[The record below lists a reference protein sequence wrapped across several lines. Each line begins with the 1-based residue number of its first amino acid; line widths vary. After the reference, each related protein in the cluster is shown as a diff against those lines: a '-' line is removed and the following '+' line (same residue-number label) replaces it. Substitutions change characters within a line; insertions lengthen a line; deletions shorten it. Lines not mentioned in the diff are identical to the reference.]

1 MKISGEFRSRTLA
14 REWLTGTFINL
25 GSSVTTEIAGNTG
38 YDWLLLD
45 HEHGPGGD
53 ETLLHQLQATG
64 ATSSVPL
71 VRIVVNETAKF
82 KRVLDMGAQGVMVPY
97 ISTAAEAQAAVAAMR
112 YPPRGVPRGRQA
124 QPRSRIW
131 AGF

>member
-1 MKISGEFRSRTLA
+1 MRDAGALPALHFPMKISGEFRARTLA
-14 REWLTGTFINL
+14 RDWLTGTFINL
-25 GSSVTTEIAGNTG
+25 GSPVRTELAGNAG

-45 HEHGPGGD
+45 HEHGPGGED
-53 ETLLHQLQATG
+53 TLLHQLQAAG
-64 ATSSVPL
+64 ATPSVPL

-112 YPPRGVPRGRQA
+112 Y
-124 QPRSRIW
+124 
-131 AGF
+131 